1 MKTNQMF
8 FLAVLVLAGTVCLG
22 QEKDNNTQFA
32 VVDYKPGPTAA
43 LLVLDV
49 GNRKL
54 VPAKGEEVS
63 VESFNTRWLQSISV
77 LKGKD
82 ATDLCGD
89 KGKNG
94 VIVLVFKDYDLVP
107 QALQSKFTEMK

>member
-1 MKTNQMF
+1 MF
-8 FLAVLVLAGTVCLG
+8 FLAVLVFAGTFCFG
-22 QEKDNNTQFA
+22 QEKENNTPFA
-32 VVDYKPGPTAA
+32 VVDYKPGTNAA

-54 VPAKGEEVS
+54 MAAKGEEVK
-63 VESFNTRWLQSISV
+63 VESFDTRWLQSISV

-82 ATDLCGD
+82 ATDLYGD
-89 KGKNG
+89 KAKNG

-107 QALQSKFTEMK
+107 KTLQSKFTELR